1 MTELSE
7 TTTPVPTS
15 PAGHV
20 VVTPSVL
27 YVGTPAYLIATTNPD
42 GTPNLAP
49 ASSYW
54 ALGQML
60 VLGIESEGQTI
71 LNLLEHGELT
81 VNFPSGQLW
90 KAVVRLASLTGR
102 DPVPA
107 AKAARYRYER
117 DKFAAAGL
125 TPQASDLVT
134 PPRVL
139 ECGLQFEARVRRA
152 TVGLDGS
159 YHMVEAEVLRVHAD
173 PSILKPGTELI
184 DPTRWDPL
192 VYSFRHFFHRG
203 TELGWTTTS
212 PTAPHQPHIGD
223 PAQR

>member
-1 MTELSE
+1 VTELRGAIASA
-7 TTTPVPTS
+7 PAS

-27 YVGTPAYLIATTNPD
+27 YVGTPAYFIATTNPD

-71 LNLLEHGELT
+71 LNLLAHGELT
-81 VNFPSGQLW
+81 VNFPSGRLW

-102 DPVPA
+102 DPVPE
-107 AKAARYRYER
+107 AKAARYRYEA

-125 TPQASDLVT
+125 TPQASDLVA

-152 TVGLDGS
+152 TAGLDGS

-173 PSILKPGTELI
+173 PGILKPGTDLI

-203 TELGWTTTS
+203 VELGWTASS
-212 PTAPHQPHIGD
+212 PTAPRPPHIGGR
-223 PAQR
+223 AQR